1 MGSFLGGEK
10 MKNKVFDK
18 MLSYLSFFLLI
29 GLFVWEFSVML
40 AIAHIDA
47 VHECQASNCQI
58 ESLHAER

>member
-1 MGSFLGGEK
+1 